1 MAKAGGRPTQKNGTS
16 RASMASLAVID
27 GGAAFYD
34 DPMSRV
40 LGLDSQT
47 SGPLAWAGYILG
59 SIALFLGL
67 IVGARVVTLL
77 LESIDPPVAAEVVP
91 PQEIDVVKDDPPPPP
106 PVPEAAEPKPEPE
119 APPPPAVKAVHEAPP
134 PPAAPAQAAKVLAQ
148 EPDPNEPVDLT
159 GNTIVQGNADAYAG
173 GTTAANGT
181 SARPVRTIT
190 GPAGVA
196 GGTGP
201 VQAKPAPSACARAA
215 SVGGTEW
222 NAPFPPEADTAQIDE
237 AYVTLQIDVRPDGT
251 ASAVRVVTDPG
262 NGFGREARRYA
273 LAQHYPS
280 AIGNDCQ
287 PTTGTVKFRVHF
299 SR

>member
-1 MAKAGGRPTQKNGTS
+1 MATAGGRPTQQNGTS
-16 RASMASLAVID
+16 RASVGRLAVTD
-27 GGAAFYD
+27 GAAAFYD

-40 LGLDSQT
+40 LGLDAH
-47 SGPLAWAGYILG
+47 SGPLAWLGYTLAA
-59 SIALFLGL
+59 IALFLGL

-77 LESIDPPVAAEVVP
+77 LESMNPPEAAEVVP
-91 PQEIDVVKDDPPPPP
+91 PQEIDVMKEDAPPPP
-106 PVPEAAEPKPEPE
+106 PVPEATEAKPEPV
-119 APPPPAVKAVHEAPP
+119 APPPAAKAVHEAPP

-181 SARPVRTIT
+181 SARAVRTIT
-190 GPAGVA
+190 GPEGVA
-196 GGTGP
+196 GGTAP
-201 VQAKPAPSACARAA
+201 PQAKPTPSACARAA

-222 NAPFPPEADTAQIDE
+222 NAPFPPEADTAQVDE

-251 ASAVRVVTDPG
+251 ASAVRVLTDPG

-287 PTTGTVKFRVHF
+287 PIAGTVKFRVHF

>member
-1 MAKAGGRPTQKNGTS
+1 MANAGGRPNKKNGAS
-16 RASMASLAVID
+16 RASLPALALSE
-27 GGAAFYD
+27 GGAALYD
-34 DPMSRV
+34 DPMSKV

-47 SGPLAWAGYILG
+47 SGPVAWLGYYLG
-59 SIALFLGL
+59 AIALFLGL
-67 IVGARVVTLL
+67 MVAARVGALL
-77 LESIDPPVAAEVVP
+77 IASMNPPAPIELSV
-91 PQEIDVVKDDPPPPP
+91 PQEIEVMKDEAPPPPP
-106 PVPEAAEPKPEPE
+106 APEPAETKPEE

-134 PPAAPAQAAKVLAQ
+134 PPAAPAQAARVLAQ

-159 GNTIVQGNADAYAG
+159 GNTIVQGNADTYAG

-181 SARPVRTIT
+181 NTRAVRNVT
-190 GPAGVA
+190 GPAGVP

-201 VQAKPAPSACARAA
+201 VQAKPPPAACARAA

-251 ASAVRVVTDPG
+251 ASAVRVLTDPG

-280 AIGNDCQ
+280 AIDNDCQ